1 MGILSSTMGIV
12 ILAILG
18 VIVLLWLLGIRII
31 PNDKAGIVEKWWR

>member
-31 PNDKAGIVEKWWR
+31 PNDKVGIVEK